1 MGLSW
6 PHGRSVRRGV
16 SADQGETARAPDHS
30 TTSHDADTAADEPNE
45 VQVLVAAAD
54 RRELGDA
61 EVELT
66 PQRDARPRRFLS

>member
-1 MGLSW
+1 MTR
-6 PHGRSVRRGV
+6 HSVRRDV
-16 SADQGETARAPDHS
+16 RADQREAARAPKHS
-30 TTSHDADTAADEPNE
+30 TTSHDADAATDEPHE
-45 VQVLVAAAD
+45 MQVLVAAAD